1 MTPSPD
7 PDQDQTP
14 VSRSREVTLL
24 QQQNRTLQCEIQ
36 LRKEAE
42 TSLREELH
50 RQSEHLMCSLRFSE
64 MFVGILGHELRNP
77 LSAIATAAS
86 LLRRRADSEKV
97 ATPAGRILNSAVRM
111 GRMIDQLLDFTQIR
125 LGNGIATELRNS
137 DLVEICRL
145 AIREM
150 ESQGAPASIE
160 LGASGSSWG
169 WWDPARLLQ
178 LISNL
183 LSNAVIHGNAN
194 GAVTLRVDGTPADCV
209 LLDIHN
215 SGVVAQGMVP
225 LLFEPYRV
233 AENNKT
239 AGSNALGLG
248 LFISQKIVV
257 AHAGTIDVTSSEMEG
272 THFTVKLPRQPPGR
286 QPTVGP
292 ERLEERAQ

>member
-1 MTPSPD
+1 M
-7 PDQDQTP
+7 QRREFQTA

-24 QQQNRTLQCEIQ
+24 QQQNRTQQREIE

-42 TSLREELH
+42 LSLRDELQ
-50 RQSEHLMCSLRFSE
+50 RQNEHLMCSLRFSE

-137 DLVEICRL
+137 DLVDICRL

-150 ESQGAPASIE
+150 ESQGSPASIE

-194 GAVTLRVDGTPADCV
+194 GAVTMRVDGTTADCV

-215 SGVVAQGMVP
+215 SGMVPQGMVP
-225 LLFEPYRV
+225 LLFEPHR
-233 AENNKT
+233 AADNNKT

-248 LFISQKIVV
+248 LFISQKIVA
-257 AHAGTIDVTSSEMEG
+257 AHDGTIDVTSSEMDG

-286 QPTVGP
+286 QPAVGP